1 MIQKP
6 IALPSSEMPPESDFF
21 KKISFAALVSHTFC
35 FLEMRFLAI
44 LLGKEESQK
53 DPRAAERQR
62 ETLSGKTR

>member
-44 LLGKEESQK
+44 LLGKEES
-53 DPRAAERQR
+53 
-62 ETLSGKTR
+62 